1 MLWMAILYMNP
12 MKTSIIGGHTGIS
25 VELQVI
31 IGETADR
38 SGRMEQEKINQCQKE
53 VKKIYDQ
60 FDASHDWQHIERV
73 MKNAK
78 MILTQETADAF
89 IVEMA
94 VLLHDVSDPK
104 YKKPDEDLET
114 DLLDRLNLADKQQQ
128 HIQNVIASVSFKGGN
143 GKPATSMEA
152 KIVQDADRLDAI
164 GAIGIAR
171 AFAYGGAKGRKLYDW
186 NEKARTEMTEQQ
198 YREAQ
203 TSSVTHFYEK
213 LLLLKDQMTT
223 ETGKQMAE
231 ERHEF
236 MLSFLK
242 QLQKETDGNK

>member
-1 MLWMAILYMNP
+1 M
-12 MKTSIIGGHTGIS
+12 
-25 VELQVI
+25 
-31 IGETADR
+31 D
-38 SGRMEQEKINQCQKE
+38 QEKINQCQNK
-53 VKKIYDQ
+53 VKKIYEQ

-78 MILTQETADAF
+78 MILAHENADVF
-89 IVEMA
+89 IVELA

-104 YKKPDEDLET
+104 YKKPNEDLEREILEGL
-114 DLLDRLNLADKQQQ
+114 DLTNKQRQE
-128 HIQNVIASVSFKGGN
+128 IQDVIASVSFKGGN
-143 GKPATSMEA
+143 GKPATSSEA

-186 NEKARTEMTEQQ
+186 NEKARTEMTEQE

-203 TSSVTHFYEK
+203 PSSVTHFYEK

-242 QLQKETDGNK
+242 QLQTETDGNK

>member
-1 MLWMAILYMNP
+1 M
-12 MKTSIIGGHTGIS
+12 
-25 VELQVI
+25 
-31 IGETADR
+31 D
-38 SGRMEQEKINQCQKE
+38 QEKIKQCRNE
-53 VKKIYDQ
+53 VKKIYEQ

-78 MILTQETADAF
+78 TILQQETADAV
-89 IVEMA
+89 IVELA

-104 YKKPDEDLET
+104 YKKPDEDLER
-114 DLLDRLNLADKQQQ
+114 DILDRLELSDTQRHKIQQ
-128 HIQNVIASVSFKGGN
+128 VIESVSFKGGN
-143 GKPATSMEA
+143 GKPATSIEA

-186 NEKARTEMTEQQ
+186 NEKARTEMTEYE

-242 QLQKETDGNK
+242 QLQTETDGNK